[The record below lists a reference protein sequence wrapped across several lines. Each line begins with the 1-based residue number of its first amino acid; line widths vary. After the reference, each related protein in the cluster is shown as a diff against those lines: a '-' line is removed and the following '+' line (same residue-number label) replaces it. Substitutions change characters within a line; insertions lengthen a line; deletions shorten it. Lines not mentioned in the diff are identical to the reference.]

1 MISLSTLFVNEL
13 RFDNRFFSIKRTYYY
28 MALDRATWLSTVSQS
43 FRPGHSA
50 LDRATW
56 L

>member
-28 MALDRATWLSTVSQS
+28 VSASVEFEPATLRTKGDKSTNE
-43 FRPGHSA
+43 PPC
-50 LDRATW
+50 L
-56 L
+56 